1 MLLRHVEPF
10 LAKLPGDQR
19 VGACR
24 QERRHRAVAA
34 PAAERDF
41 RGPAGPELDGDDPRG
56 ERLEPP
62 APPRPRAVPAPA
74 AARASRGPAGPEL
87 DGDDPRVERLEPPAQ
102 RRAREAARR
111 DAADVAA
118 FISEEAPER
127 LQAEL
132 AGEQRVVSDLRMR
145 I

>member
-41 RGPAGPELDGDDPRG
+41 RGPAGPELDGDDPR
-56 ERLEPP
+56 
-62 APPRPRAVPAPA
+62 
-74 AARASRGPAGPEL
+74 
-87 DGDDPRVERLEPPAQ
+87 VERLQPPAQ
-102 RRAREAARR
+102 RPAREAAWR

-118 FISEEAPER
+118 FISEEAPAR

-145 I
+145 IYREGAPNQGAVTCHGGLAPAMGR